1 MSGLCGNFDMVT
13 VNDMT
18 TAGHMEVSNAQAFG
32 DSWAVG
38 QVRHLSQEERDIDT
52 LQKQNSYLLF

>member
-1 MSGLCGNFDMVT
+1 MVT

-38 QVRHLSQEERDIDT
+38 QVRHLSQEEREIDT